1 MKQPSQRT
9 GARLAISA
17 LVFTILTTLGMY
29 VFTRRAIEQAK
40 ADAVASAEHNRR
52 ESVRGLCVL
61 VRNLHSNPNSTP
73 EGRQL
78 LTDTYVYLGCEP
90 PLIPPTR

>member
-1 MKQPSQRT
+1 MY
-9 GARLAISA
+9 A
-17 LVFTILTTLGMY
+17 FTS
-29 VFTRRAIEQAK
+29 RAVEQAK
-40 ADAVASAEHNRR
+40 RDAIASAEHARI

-61 VRNLHSNPNSTP
+61 VRNLYSNPNSTP

-90 PLIPPTR
+90 PLVPPVR